1 MVYLKSLIDIV
12 GIVLETLACLSFFDV
27 VYKNKRLNSTKN
39 FYTCIFVY
47 IILHSCISIFV
58 SDSNLK
64 LVFFFLYYF
73 FFIIYI
79 QSKICTTHPLLFSI
93 ADNYSNLRNSSRLDV
108 IIDY

>member
-64 LVFFFLYYF
+64 LVFFF
-73 FFIIYI
+73 FIIYI

>member
-64 LVFFFLYYF
+64 LVFFFCIIFSLSFDEKETCF
-73 FFIIYI
+73 FAG
-79 QSKICTTHPLLFSI
+79 T
-93 ADNYSNLRNSSRLDV
+93 SS
-108 IIDY
+108 